1 MAVTASTPVASA
13 PAALPPRASLGPVA
27 WVRVNLLTPWYN
39 AVITAVL
46 LYALAAGLS
55 TPVRWAIVDAHW
67 GTSPEVCRDARRA
80 AQERG
85 VAPGACWAV
94 IPANIR
100 LFLVGTYP
108 VGQGHRPLI
117 ALVLVLALGALS
129 LVRRAHGKALVAAWL
144 LSFPAVLLILH
155 GFQGSAV
162 LPQVE
167 TARWGGLLLTFLLTI
182 VAIVVSFPLGVALAL
197 GRRST
202 LPAVRWVSTAYIE
215 TVRGVPLV
223 TILFMA
229 SVMFPLLLPGHLRID
244 KVARAMLALVLFSAA
259 YLAENVRGGLQ
270 AISPGQYD
278 AARALGLGRTL
289 TMGLVVLPQALRI
302 VIPPV
307 VGQFIGLFKDTS
319 LVAVIGLLD
328 LFEIGRSILS
338 NPNWLGLRTEIYVFV
353 GAVYW
358 IFSYSMSLA
367 SRRLERR
374 LGAGTR

>member
-1 MAVTASTPVASA
+1 M
-13 PAALPPRASLGPVA
+13 ALPPRASLGPA
-27 WVRVNLLTPWYN
+27 GWLRANLLSPWYN
-39 AVITAVL
+39 ALITAVL
-46 LYALAAGLS
+46 LYALATVLWG
-55 TPVRWAIVDAHW
+55 PVRWAIVDAHW

-85 VAPGACWAV
+85 AAPAACWAV

-100 LFLVGTYP
+100 LFMVGTYP
-108 VGQGHRPLI
+108 LGQGHRPLI
-117 ALVLVLALGALS
+117 ALGLVLALGVAS
-129 LVRRAHGKALVAAWL
+129 LVRARGKALVAAWL
-144 LSFPAVLLILH
+144 LSFPAVLVILH

-162 LPQVE
+162 LPPVE
-167 TARWGGLLLTFLLTI
+167 TARWGGLMLTFLLTI

-270 AISPGQYD
+270 AIPRGQYD
-278 AARALGLGRTL
+278 AARALGLGSTL
-289 TMGLVVLPQALRI
+289 TMGLIVLPQALRI
-302 VIPPV
+302 VIPPI

-338 NPNWLGLRTEIYVFV
+338 NPDWLGLRTEIYVFI

-367 SRRLERR
+367 SRRLETR

>member
-1 MAVTASTPVASA
+1 VAVTASTDL
-13 PAALPPRASLGPVA
+13 ALPPRVSLGPA
-27 WVRVNLLTPWYN
+27 GWLRANLFSTWYN
-39 AVITAVL
+39 ALITGVL
-46 LYALAAGLS
+46 VYVLAAALW
-55 TPVRWAIVDAHW
+55 TPVRWAIVDAYW
-67 GTSPEVCRDARRA
+67 GTSPQVCREARRL
-80 AQERG
+80 AQEG
-85 VAPGACWAV
+85 SAAPGACWAV
-94 IPANIR
+94 IPANMR
-100 LFLVGTYP
+100 LFMIGTYP
-108 VGQGHRPLI
+108 PGQAHRPLI
-117 ALVLVLALGALS
+117 ALGLVLALGAAS
-129 LVRRAHGKALVAAWL
+129 MVKRARGPALVAAWL
-144 LSFPAVLLILH
+144 LSFPAVLVILH

-162 LPQVE
+162 LPLVE
-167 TARWGGLLLTFLLTI
+167 TGRWGGLMLTFLLTI

-215 TVRGVPLV
+215 AVRGVPLV

-229 SVMFPLLLPGHLRID
+229 SVMFPLLLPGNMRID

-270 AISPGQYD
+270 AIPRGQYD
-278 AARALGLGRTL
+278 AARALGLGNAL
-289 TMGLVVLPQALRI
+289 TMGLIVLPQALRI
-302 VIPPV
+302 VIPPI

-338 NPNWLGLRTEIYVFV
+338 NPDWLGLRTEIYIFIA
-353 GAVYW
+353 AVYW
-358 IFSYSMSLA
+358 IFSYSMSRA

>member
-1 MAVTASTPVASA
+1 
-13 PAALPPRASLGPVA
+13 
-27 WVRVNLLTPWYN
+27 
-39 AVITAVL
+39 
-46 LYALAAGLS
+46 
-55 TPVRWAIVDAHW
+55 
-67 GTSPEVCRDARRA
+67 
-80 AQERG
+80 
-85 VAPGACWAV
+85 
-94 IPANIR
+94 
-100 LFLVGTYP
+100 
-108 VGQGHRPLI
+108 
-117 ALVLVLALGALS
+117 
-129 LVRRAHGKALVAAWL
+129 
-144 LSFPAVLLILH
+144 
-155 GFQGSAV
+155 
-162 LPQVE
+162 
-167 TARWGGLLLTFLLTI
+167 

-215 TVRGVPLV
+215 AVRGVPLV

-270 AISPGQYD
+270 AIPRGQYD
-278 AARALGLGRTL
+278 AARALGLGNAL

-302 VIPPV
+302 VIPPI

-338 NPNWLGLRTEIYVFV
+338 NPDWLGLRTEIYIFIA
-353 GAVYW
+353 AVYW
-358 IFSYSMSLA
+358 IFSYSMSRA
-367 SRRLERR
+367 SRRLEAR